1 MSIFGIPIP
10 AIPISLS
17 FGLAPAISQVFSNGG
32 LIPIGRKGEAA
43 QEKFSIGQT
52 EEMLTDDDQTRG
64 PDTQTP
70 VWVDKFKNIDFKKL
84 ASLFPDSFPSK
95 IKDYSQEEEVENDKV
110 KRKSN
115 FNNYLAPN
123 NPIIPLSGSKE
134 LFGSSVS
141 SGYFPHDA
149 KTGSGGYFP
158 MGSSEEQRVPIVKFD
173 HPIHP
178 MLPPDAPVL
187 PPGSGAGVRTQSD
200 LYEKIL
206 RDKLATVT
214 KNDLQKLA
222 AGTPLGGGG
231 GFQPMFIPA
240 NRDGNIVNIGNNL
253 PPLSDELLTLL
264 KDRDA
269 DRKTSA
275 FPGIDATM
283 RNEAMRPTEPPR
295 VDVQTPSIV
304 IEEVPPYSNDY
315 NYYYENESPYGQIP
329 EYAEPDFDV
338 IPKDTFFARST
349 EKPVAVKPKEDI
361 LDFTDITTNVLD
373 FKEQH
378 IKETTTEYDPRKKN
392 KNRQEAVEF
401 VQNLLKDTN
410 DLEDMRTE
418 PPPSTEMDIELD
430 ILHKGTPLHE
440 QTTLGNSEGDEESK
454 TDTPQYEY
462 EYEYVYYD
470 DYLPITTTA
479 PATTRREEEG
489 EERTTTSKTSLKSLL
504 SFLNRE
510 STTFEDTASSST
522 VRVTQ
527 RPAII
532 RSSTIQYDIGD
543 SYPELQRSTV
553 TVEID
558 QDWSRSLYFALKVIS
573 MFLSNH
579 FQPVTELDPVSPGP
593 HGAVLRLLPLPIPP
607 GQAGPGQ
614 PAQQRREL

>member
-1 MSIFGIPIP
+1 MGNWINIETHFTVPGDTPTIYAGAANVSENIEKVDDVGATDSKGMSIFGIPIP

-32 LIPIGRKGEAA
+32 LLPIGRKGEAA
-43 QEKFSIGQT
+43 TEKFSISQT

-84 ASLFPDSFPSK
+84 ASLFPDSIPSK
-95 IKDYSQEEEVENDKV
+95 TRDYSQEEEEEKNKV

-115 FNNYLAPN
+115 NYNNYLAPA
-123 NPIIPLSGSKE
+123 NPIIPLSASKE
-134 LFGSSVS
+134 LFGPSVS

-149 KTGSGGYFP
+149 KSGSGGYFP

-173 HPIHP
+173 HPIHS
-178 MLPPDAPVL
+178 MMPPQDAPVL
-187 PPGSGAGVRTQSD
+187 PPGSGAGIRTKSD
-200 LYEKIL
+200 LYEQIL
-206 RDKLATVT
+206 REKLSTVT

-240 NRDGNIVNIGNNL
+240 NKDGNIVNVGNNL
-253 PPLSDELLTLL
+253 PPLSDELLTFL
-264 KDRDA
+264 KDRDS
-269 DRKTSA
+269 DRKSSA

-315 NYYYENESPYGQIP
+315 NYYYENKSPYGQIP
-329 EYAEPDFDV
+329 EYADPDFDV
-338 IPKDTFFARST
+338 LPEDTFFARST
-349 EKPVAVKPKEDI
+349 EKPVAIKPKGDI

-401 VQNLLKDTN
+401 VQNLLKETN
-410 DLEDMRTE
+410 DLEEMRTE
-418 PPPSTEMDIELD
+418 SPPSTEMDIELD

-440 QTTLGNSEGDEESK
+440 QTTTDSSEEETK
-454 TDTPQYEY
+454 TETPQYEY

-479 PATTRREEEG
+479 PATTFRDREEE

-532 RSSTIQYDIGD
+532 RSSTIQYDMGD

-558 QDWSRSLYFALKVIS
+558 KDWSR
-573 MFLSNH
+573 
-579 FQPVTELDPVSPGP
+579 
-593 HGAVLRLLPLPIPP
+593 
-607 GQAGPGQ
+607 
-614 PAQQRREL
+614 

>member
-1 MSIFGIPIP
+1 MGIWTNIEKNFTVPGDTPTIYAGAANVSENIEKVDDVGATDSKGMSIFGIPIP

-32 LIPIGRKGEAA
+32 LLPIGRKGEAA
-43 QEKFSIGQT
+43 TEKFSIGQT

-84 ASLFPDSFPSK
+84 ASLFPDSIPSK
-95 IKDYSQEEEVENDKV
+95 TRDYSQEEEEEKNKV

-115 FNNYLAPN
+115 NYNNYLAPA
-123 NPIIPLSGSKE
+123 NPIIPLSASKE
-134 LFGSSVS
+134 LFGPSVS

-149 KTGSGGYFP
+149 KSGSGGYFP

-173 HPIHP
+173 HPIHS
-178 MLPPDAPVL
+178 MLPPPDAPVL
-187 PPGSGAGVRTQSD
+187 PPGNGAGIRTKSD

-206 RDKLATVT
+206 REKLSTVT

-240 NRDGNIVNIGNNL
+240 NKDGNIVNVGNNL
-253 PPLSDELLTLL
+253 PPLSDELLTIL
-264 KDRDA
+264 KDRDS
-269 DRKTSA
+269 DRKSSA

-283 RNEAMRPTEPPR
+283 RNEAMRPTEPSR

-315 NYYYENESPYGQIP
+315 NYYYENKSPYGQIP
-329 EYAEPDFDV
+329 EYADPDFDV
-338 IPKDTFFARST
+338 LPEDTFFARST
-349 EKPVAVKPKEDI
+349 EKPVAIKPKGDI

-401 VQNLLKDTN
+401 VQNLLKETN
-410 DLEDMRTE
+410 DLEEMRTE
-418 PPPSTEMDIELD
+418 SPPSTEMDIELD

-440 QTTLGNSEGDEESK
+440 QTTTDSSEEETK
-454 TDTPQYEY
+454 TETPQYEY

-479 PATTRREEEG
+479 PATTFRDRDEE

-532 RSSTIQYDIGD
+532 RSSTIQYDMGD

-558 QDWSRSLYFALKVIS
+558 KDWSR
-573 MFLSNH
+573 
-579 FQPVTELDPVSPGP
+579 
-593 HGAVLRLLPLPIPP
+593 
-607 GQAGPGQ
+607 
-614 PAQQRREL
+614 